1 MTTRQIFLAFMV
13 VLVASYCWK
22 GFLGIGMLFFFALI
36 NGDIKHRRTT

>member
-1 MTTRQIFLAFMV
+1 MV

-22 GFLGIGMLFFFALI
+22 GFIGIGFLLFFCLI